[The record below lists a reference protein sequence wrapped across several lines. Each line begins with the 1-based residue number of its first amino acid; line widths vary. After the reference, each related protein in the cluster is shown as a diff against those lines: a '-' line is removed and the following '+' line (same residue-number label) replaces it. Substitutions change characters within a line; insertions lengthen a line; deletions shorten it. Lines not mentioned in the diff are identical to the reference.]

1 MIRYRI
7 VFAYP
12 GNACCRFHWIIE
24 AYAKAY
30 LENSEDYE
38 WRKLDVRFREAE
50 DEIARQKF
58 IHTVSEGT
66 LAHNR

>member
-1 MIRYRI
+1 MTPFREADAVDDSIPI

-12 GNACCRFHWIIE
+12 GNACLPFHWIIE

-50 DEIARQKF
+50 DEIAR
-58 IHTVSEGT
+58 
-66 LAHNR
+66 